1 MIHWIIA
8 DISRSASKEHLS
20 AKTGEPA
27 WCLALE
33 QKYARAG
40 EFTLL
45 SWPNSGQRRVSGT
58 GTRSVSREGHC
69 LLPLKSLGAVGAW
82 RGRRCSWEHGGFI
95 GI

>member
-8 DISRSASKEHLS
+8 DASRSASKEHLS

-40 EFTLL
+40 ESTLL
-45 SWPNSGQRRVSGT
+45 SWPSSGQRRVS
-58 GTRSVSREGHC
+58 VQEPDQFREKVIVC
-69 LLPLKSLGAVGAW
+69 C
-82 RGRRCSWEHGGFI
+82 R
-95 GI
+95 